1 MIKENKF
8 GGERLESKSSLSR
21 NNLLE
26 HLARYDLLPVD
37 KTLTILDIGCGAGHG
52 SERLSKKY
60 KKVYGVDISEDAIK
74 YAKENW
80 SQSNI
85 EFKVGSALEIP
96 FTDNYFDVV
105 AAFEVFEHLD
115 DWRKFLE
122 EIKRVL
128 KPGGMVY
135 ISTPNK
141 DLYSP
146 GTKKPINPHHVFEM
160 TIPEF
165 KSALKEFFIL
175 ENFYGQRTPV
185 YNDHFIWK
193 IVNPILFTF
202 KKIIPYKVNNT
213 FKLKVINWIKPNL
226 DENDIV
232 ISDKEDW
239 VKRSRFVIGLC
250 KKI

>member
-26 HLARYDLLPVD
+26 HLARYELLPGNNDFSV
-37 KTLTILDIGCGAGHG
+37 LDIGCGAGHG
-52 SERLSKKY
+52 SNLLSKKY
-60 KKVYGVDISEDAIK
+60 KHVCGVDISEDAIR

-80 SQSNI
+80 SQGNI

-115 DWRKFLE
+115 DWRKFLS

-175 ENFYGQRTPV
+175 ENFYGQRTPI

-193 IVNPILFTF
+193 IINPILFTF
-202 KKIIPYKVNNT
+202 KYFIPYRVNNT
-213 FKLKVINWIKPNL
+213 LKLKVINWIKPNL
-226 DENDIV
+226 DQNDIV
-232 ISDKEDW
+232 ISDQEDW

-250 KKI
+250 KKQ